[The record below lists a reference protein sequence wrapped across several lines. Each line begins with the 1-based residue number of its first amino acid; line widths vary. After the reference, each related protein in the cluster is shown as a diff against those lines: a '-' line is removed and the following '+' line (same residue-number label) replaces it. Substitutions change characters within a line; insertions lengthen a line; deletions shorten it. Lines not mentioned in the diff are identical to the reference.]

1 MDQNPIN
8 IELSEPD
15 QPSASLGIEQH
26 ALSDAELLELF
37 HYSRSATALSEIVR
51 RHSPLV
57 ASVIRR
63 LISNSQ
69 DAEDAFQATFLVLV
83 LSVKKIRNPDSLGA
97 WLYGVAY
104 RTAKRVRSMRRKNN
118 LKMALQ
124 STVGID
130 LDASQSPVEEPL
142 AIIARELQLEAMDEE
157 MSKLPKPLRDALIEH
172 YLGGNSVPEIARC
185 LNLSVTAVEGRLKR
199 GRKALRTRLAMRGIS
214 LSVIAAACLRFQND
228 VVAASAEPWSNRFI
242 ELYGNAGVGQ
252 PTIAQLQ
259 DTESVSTQLI
269 KLVQGEVVV
278 NILSRSMLGVA
289 GGALVLCAIGTLGFM
304 AASANQQGSLESRG
318 SNGNLALTPGTS
330 LPQDSGSF
338 VLAQGMMGGGM
349 GGLVGGMGGGGMG
362 GGGVGGGMPGVFH
375 QPKELVIKWDKP
387 TAPVPPWLE
396 GDADA
401 KEREDNIR
409 RALKD
414 RMDIVL
420 NGMPISGAMNEI
432 SKKMGIPIFLDD
444 KAMEDENI
452 TPDEPITLARKEAKV
467 RDILMQ
473 ILEPLQLTYLIEREA
488 IFITSK
494 KISANQIRYYDLSFI
509 FPDNGLTSELMTS
522 IEMMVAPDQWMNAG
536 GTSSMVTVGS
546 MLVISAPEE
555 TQLAIEVL
563 LREIGKQ
570 TPANLKPRV
579 FLDRPASK
587 PAEIEKSAE
596 KR

>member
-185 LNLSVTAVEGRLKR
+185 LNLSVTAVD
-199 GRKALRTRLAMRGIS
+199 RK
-214 LSVIAAACLRFQND
+214 SV
-228 VVAASAEPWSNRFI
+228 V
-242 ELYGNAGVGQ
+242 
-252 PTIAQLQ
+252 
-259 DTESVSTQLI
+259 
-269 KLVQGEVVV
+269 
-278 NILSRSMLGVA
+278 
-289 GGALVLCAIGTLGFM
+289 
-304 AASANQQGSLESRG
+304 
-318 SNGNLALTPGTS
+318 
-330 LPQDSGSF
+330 
-338 VLAQGMMGGGM
+338 
-349 GGLVGGMGGGGMG
+349 
-362 GGGVGGGMPGVFH
+362 
-375 QPKELVIKWDKP
+375 
-387 TAPVPPWLE
+387 
-396 GDADA
+396 
-401 KEREDNIR
+401 
-409 RALKD
+409 
-414 RMDIVL
+414 
-420 NGMPISGAMNEI
+420 
-432 SKKMGIPIFLDD
+432 
-444 KAMEDENI
+444 
-452 TPDEPITLARKEAKV
+452 
-467 RDILMQ
+467 
-473 ILEPLQLTYLIEREA
+473 
-488 IFITSK
+488 
-494 KISANQIRYYDLSFI
+494 
-509 FPDNGLTSELMTS
+509 
-522 IEMMVAPDQWMNAG
+522 
-536 GTSSMVTVGS
+536 
-546 MLVISAPEE
+546 
-555 TQLAIEVL
+555 
-563 LREIGKQ
+563 
-570 TPANLKPRV
+570 
-579 FLDRPASK
+579 
-587 PAEIEKSAE
+587 
-596 KR
+596 